1 MTTTRPSTIEVSSY
15 LNSLIAT
22 GRTGGS
28 RAASRRTAMQ
38 SRAESRARA
47 VSAGAG
53 GTARVI
59 CGISEGRGA
68 ATVVGLCFIVVA
80 TNECV
85 LCNIADSQTYIR
97 TLQKMDVFDPTEI
110 VVPCTA
116 VSATP
121 PPKTAESKLVGLI
134 RQYFGTARLVPVP
147 RKQYHAQTGI
157 DLLVKWAG
165 PGEAETVAYELGSKY
180 FTACAAA
187 AAIQYTQSKHLVD
200 YTTRSLRIK
209 FQPCEDSMALNST
222 TIKALEL
229 VHNSIDLKRG
239 MSLFKLMNHTQTAM
253 GARML
258 RSSILQ
264 PLTSESTLTRRHN
277 AVEELCKSELC
288 CSELAK
294 SRLFFSAKKNF
305 SNTKYRA

>member
-1 MTTTRPSTIEVSSY
+1 MDTTRPSTIEVSSY

-22 GRTGGS
+22 DRRNGS
-28 RAASRRTAMQ
+28 RAGSRRNGIQ

-53 GTARVI
+53 GTERVI

-97 TLQKMDVFDPTEI
+97 TLQKLDVFDPTEI

-116 VSATP
+116 VVPT
-121 PPKTAESKLVGLI
+121 ESKLVGLI
-134 RQYFGTARLVPVP
+134 RQYFGTARLVPVA

-165 PGEAETVAYELGSKY
+165 VAEAEAVAYELGSKY

-187 AAIQYTQSKHLVD
+187 AAIQYMQSKHHVD
-200 YTTRSLRIK
+200 YTTRSIRIK

-222 TIKALEL
+222 TIKTLEL
-229 VHNSIDLKRG
+229 VHNAIDLKRG

-264 PLTSESTLTRRHN
+264 PLTKESTLTRRQD

-288 CSELAK
+288 CTELAK
-294 SRLFFSAKKNF
+294 SMFLNR
-305 SNTKYRA
+305 